1 MPPAARMPSAPSGG
15 FGMPSARCD
24 RPHAAKVSAM
34 VPTTMRLVVASSW
47 GARSMRRPRAIRTSG
62 TAYATRPKVPAKT
75 ACTTSPKV
83 PETPH
88 HSRAATTTASAMRA
102 KPMPSRRCSGSR
114 SAALWPTRRT
124 APPARC
130 ETPIHVLRIAPSG
143 KGRPPPRAL
152 DAVLAAGLRAAGLR
166 CAGRV
171 DRAAGGR
178 DVAPPEDPLA
188 RVAAVVL
195 ERWLLDGRDAM
206 VAPYVNA
213 LLNSRVTRATP
224 AVGLLRSS
232 GAAHTSRHLPYAVS
246 APPRGPPC
254 GRGSY
259 AVSDRDILVSTG
271 GQRAG
276 AAPIVL
282 ARS

>member
-15 FGMPSARCD
+15 LGMPSARCD

-34 VPTTMRLVVASSW
+34 VPTTMRLVAASSC

-75 ACTTSPKV
+75 ACTTWPKV

-88 HSRAATTTASAMRA
+88 HSRAATTTARAMRA

-152 DAVLAAGLRAAGLR
+152 DAALAAGLRAAGLR
-166 CAGRV
+166 CAGRA

-213 LLNSRVTRATP
+213 AAELTRHTRNTGGRSATFGRSLRMPGACPHVDRRP
-224 AVGLLRSS
+224 AASGFSS
-232 GAAHTSRHLPYAVS
+232 QIATSRYRPVDSRLTRPLSSLP
-246 APPRGPPC
+246 GHEC
-254 GRGSY
+254 
-259 AVSDRDILVSTG
+259 
-271 GQRAG
+271 Q
-276 AAPIVL
+276 
-282 ARS
+282 

>member
-15 FGMPSARCD
+15 LGMPSARCD

-34 VPTTMRLVVASSW
+34 VPTTTGWWR
-47 GARSMRRPRAIRTSG
+47 RRPAGRGACAGRGRSGRAARRTRRDRRCRR
-62 TAYATRPKVPAKT
+62 TT

-83 PETPH
+83 PATPH
-88 HSRAATTTASAMRA
+88 HSRAATMTASAMRA
-102 KPMPSRRCSGSR
+102 NPMPSRRCSGSR

-152 DAVLAAGLRAAGLR
+152 DAPLAAGLRAAGLR

-224 AVGLLRSS
+224 VAGLRGSTERLRMPGACLTS
-232 GAAHTSRHLPYAVS
+232 GRPPAACRKPSQIATSRYRLVDRRLMRPLSSLP
-246 APPRGPPC
+246 GHEC
-254 GRGSY
+254 
-259 AVSDRDILVSTG
+259 
-271 GQRAG
+271 Q
-276 AAPIVL
+276 
-282 ARS
+282 